1 MFLKNEQ
8 KSRKTVFLCVLY
20 TTVARY
26 RNGPPGCSYGTP
38 VRSRINCTVNQRGP
52 GGALA
57 PGECLCIPSKL
68 HLLGCPSGG
77 LGGVTVTRGGERQRG
92 IRGARASASESSST
106 FGSVCGPPC

>member
-8 KSRKTVFLCVLY
+8 KSRKTVMY
-20 TTVARY
+20 TTV
-26 RNGPPGCSYGTP
+26 
-38 VRSRINCTVNQRGP
+38 VQRGP